1 MNDLTLNTTGAV
13 EATLVTPAT
22 VELNAVEKLL
32 FASRAIAGSIKKV
45 EAADES
51 TFDQRL
57 AVQQLRDDV
66 TAALSGTGDFD
77 AASRAFKAG
86 NNKLDR
92 LIDTRESMLSGAKA
106 GVKAIRDLLDAVSD
120 QLRALED

>member
-51 TFDQRL
+51 T
-57 AVQQLRDDV
+57 
-66 TAALSGTGDFD
+66 SGTGDFD